1 VLGQSTT
8 PRPKFDAF
16 EVATLKPM
24 DPDAKAG
31 RCIIMQGN
39 HRFVEKAY
47 TLKLLIAAAY
57 DLNTRTISGGPG
69 GSNPLLEWRPMR
81 LNSVERCRRH
91 PQKLPVRHFFRR
103 FSNSL
108 G

>member
-57 DLNTRTISGGPG
+57 DLNTRTISGGAG
-69 GSNPLLEWRPMR
+69 WIESDHWNGRPMR
-81 LNSVERCRRH
+81 LNSVGRWQRH
-91 PQKLPVRHFFRR
+91 PQRLPVRHFFR
-103 FSNSL
+103 
-108 G
+108 